1 MYLPY
6 QKASYLAPINDVHH
20 LYAVLNSPCGQN
32 QCLVVNVTSVK
43 DGKYYDNACVLNEG
57 DHPFI
62 RHQSYLLYRMADTM
76 GAAKIT
82 RYVNLKHYVTRE
94 DWGDEV
100 FARIVNGL
108 AASEDVPLRILK
120 YARDT
125 GII

>member
-1 MYLPY
+1 M
-6 QKASYLAPINDVHH
+6 
-20 LYAVLNSPCGQN
+20 
-32 QCLVVNVTSVK
+32 NVTSVK

-62 RHQSYLLYRMADTM
+62 KHQSYLLYRMADTL
-76 GAAKIT
+76 GAAKIA

-100 FARIVNGL
+100 FSRIVNGL